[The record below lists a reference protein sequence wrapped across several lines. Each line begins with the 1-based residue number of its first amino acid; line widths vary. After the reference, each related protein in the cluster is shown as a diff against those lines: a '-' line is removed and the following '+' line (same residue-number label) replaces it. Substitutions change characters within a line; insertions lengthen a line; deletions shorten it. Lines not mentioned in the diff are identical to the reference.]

1 MLRFICRPVPLD
13 KQKSISFDLLP
24 SRVGVISASGR
35 TMGFSMAKSR
45 VAYLILLYCIYYD
58 LMVANETCKIAEI
71 KGIIHPKMYTTD
83 FMSIMSGHGTLMSLL
98 IRSHLK
104 CKFAF
109 SLYAFK

>member
-71 KGIIHPKMYTTD
+71 KGIIHPKIYTTG
-83 FMSIMSGHGTLMSLL
+83 FMSGHGTLMSLL
-98 IRSHLK
+98 IRSHLN

-109 SLYAFK
+109 SLC